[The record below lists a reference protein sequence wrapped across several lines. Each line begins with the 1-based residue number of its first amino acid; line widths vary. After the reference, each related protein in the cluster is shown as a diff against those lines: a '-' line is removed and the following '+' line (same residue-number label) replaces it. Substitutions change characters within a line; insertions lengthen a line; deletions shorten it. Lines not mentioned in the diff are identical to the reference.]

1 MLLILLIST
10 FILMMVISPT
20 VALTATLNGA
30 KLFFFN
36 VFPALFMFS
45 ILCNLIVSL
54 GGIELYSKLFG
65 GMLCKPLRLSRKCAT
80 AIIISILCGYPLGTK
95 YSGDLYR
102 IGDINFK
109 TFKRLVILA
118 STPSPIFVIGS
129 IGVLMLKNVTLG
141 YILLISSYISAFIL
155 SFILKTDKSRNIINV
170 NNISREKLPF
180 SKCFL
185 NSVEQS
191 ISTVLMVGGFIIFFN
206 VLCTFLD
213 NLVFSK
219 LHFSLVGGILAGIL
233 EMTNGCKIISTSAIP
248 MQFIISIIAFFLTF
262 GGLSILS
269 QCYSFIYDL
278 KISFLYFVKY
288 KILFGVINSV
298 VAFAIYNLFTYIT
311 ACTF

>member
-1 MLLILLIST
+1 MLILLISI

-20 VALTATLNGA
+20 IALTATLNGA

-45 ILCNLIVSL
+45 VLCNLIVSL

-65 GMLCKPLRLSRKCAT
+65 GLLCKPLRLPRKCAT
-80 AIIISILCGYPLGTK
+80 AVIISILCGYPLGTK

-102 IGDINFK
+102 NGDINFS
-109 TFKRLVILA
+109 TFKRLVIIA

-129 IGVLMLKNVTLG
+129 VGVLMLKNVTLG

-155 SFILKTDKSRNIINV
+155 SFILRTDETRNILNINKI
-170 NNISREKLPF
+170 NKESLPF

-206 VLCTFLD
+206 VLCTFLN

-219 LHFSLVGGILAGIL
+219 LPFSFIGGILAGIL
-233 EMTNGCKIISTSAIP
+233 EMTNGCKIISTEAIS
-248 MQFIISIIAFFLTF
+248 MQIIIPIIAFFLTF

-278 KISFLYFVKY
+278 KINFLYFVKY
-288 KILFGVINSV
+288 KILFGLINSA
-298 VAFAIYNLFTYIT
+298 VAFIVFNLFSYIT

>member
-1 MLLILLIST
+1 
-10 FILMMVISPT
+10 MMVISPSI
-20 VALTATLNGA
+20 ALSATLEGT

-65 GMLCKPLRLSRKCAT
+65 KLLCKPLRLPKKCAT

-102 IGDINFK
+102 SGAINFS
-109 TFKRLVILA
+109 TFKRLIIIA

-129 IGVLMLKNVTLG
+129 LGVLMLKNVTLG

-155 SFILKTDKSRNIINV
+155 SLILKKDNTKNIININKDNKEV
-170 NNISREKLPF
+170 LPF

-191 ISTVLMVGGFIIFFN
+191 VSTVLMVGGFIIFFN
-206 VLCTFLD
+206 VLCTFLN
-213 NLVFSK
+213 NLIISK
-219 LHFSLVGGILAGIL
+219 LPFSLMGGFLAGIL
-233 EMTNGCKIISTSAIP
+233 EMTNGCKIISTSATSMQIIIP
-248 MQFIISIIAFFLTF
+248 IIAFFITF

-278 KISFLYFVKY
+278 KIHFLYFVKY
-288 KILFGVINSV
+288 KILFGLINSI
-298 VAFAIYNLFTYIT
+298 VAYIIFNLFTYIT